1 MIKWIITMIIIVP
14 TVRAQ
19 IIDVQDLS
27 YNNGY
32 IPIKTGEIKIVEHYI
47 KILHII
53 NTTEYERTL
62 EIIQTNMD
70 ILKTSSTESKRLI
83 DTVNKNFMLLRAKIE
98 NLNPHFRKKRALLN
112 IIGKGLKIIAGT
124 MDSDDEEQI
133 SKTLKLLH
141 TNDENLANKI
151 NNLTYIN
158 NVMNSQIQ
166 NITNHINYQQNT
178 IGNYL
183 TKLKNII
190 GNKISTIEDEVTFI
204 EHIYQINNDISLLRQ
219 HVDDI
224 GQIIFSGKLG
234 IIPTD
239 ILTQTELNLIS
250 DFDSY
255 TNIKVSIALHDG
267 NIIIILSI
275 PQFSQD
281 PLSKVTFV
289 PIPDKNNKSIQL
301 NHSDVLID
309 SENNI
314 YRTYI
319 KENLKRNLIKIN
331 DNCLN
336 NILNFEEANCK
347 MQTFNKQEIVEII
360 PGILVLKQFNSNIS
374 HNCNKVKL
382 KISGNYLIKFE
393 NCEINALNK
402 TFTNVKI
409 KIQDKFILPN
419 LITKIK
425 DNSNTTLADIKI
437 ESLYL
442 KQIEYEES
450 LKQVLYTDKNTKIL
464 SFSIDILIIL
474 SICILI
480 IFIYFF
486 KNTKT
491 YIPNVQLKNETTI
504 NNPAKII

>member
-1 MIKWIITMIIIVP
+1 MSW
-14 TVRAQ
+14 
-19 IIDVQDLS
+19 
-27 YNNGY
+27 
-32 IPIKTGEIKIVEHYI
+32 
-47 KILHII
+47 
-53 NTTEYERTL
+53 
-62 EIIQTNMD
+62 
-70 ILKTSSTESKRLI
+70 
-83 DTVNKNFMLLRAKIE
+83 
-98 NLNPHFRKKRALLN
+98 
-112 IIGKGLKIIAGT
+112 
-124 MDSDDEEQI
+124 
-133 SKTLKLLH
+133 
-141 TNDENLANKI
+141 
-151 NNLTYIN
+151 
-158 NVMNSQIQ
+158 
-166 NITNHINYQQNT
+166 NYQQNT

-281 PLSKVTFV
+281 PLSMVTFV

-319 KENLKRNLIKIN
+319 KENLERNLIKIN

-437 ESLYL
+437 
-442 KQIEYEES
+442 
-450 LKQVLYTDKNTKIL
+450 
-464 SFSIDILIIL
+464 
-474 SICILI
+474 
-480 IFIYFF
+480 
-486 KNTKT
+486 
-491 YIPNVQLKNETTI
+491 
-504 NNPAKII
+504 